1 MTTWTVKVP
10 GAEHQLS
17 LEELKIWAEGGKLKG
32 DSIVIDQNGEHW
44 TAKQIPGL
52 FSTRDWLVALLL
64 SVFVGTLGID
74 RFYLG
79 KIGTGFLK
87 LITAGGLGI
96 WSIIDVVL
104 IAIKNLRDKEGLKL
118 A

>member
-1 MTTWTVKVP
+1 MTMWTVKVP
-10 GAEHQLS
+10 GAEHSLS
-17 LEELKIWAEGGKLKG
+17 TEELKIWAEGGKIKG
-32 DSIVIDQNGEHW
+32 DTIVIDQNGEHW

-52 FSTRDWLVALLL
+52 FSTRDWLVTLLL
-64 SVFVGTLGID
+64 SIFVGTLGID

-87 LITAGGLGI
+87 LITVGGFGI